1 MMGTKERNFQ
11 PLPENISLEDL
22 VPVDNFYR
30 RLQEK
35 LNLSFVRELVEDRY
49 AASGR
54 PSIDPE
60 VFFRLQLV
68 MFYEGIRSEREL
80 IRVVSDRL
88 SVRWYIGYD
97 LHEPLPDHSSL
108 TRIRDRFGLSVF
120 REFFERIVQLCV
132 EAGLVWGEE
141 LYFDATKVDAN
152 ASLDSIAPRFY
163 VEEHLDEVF
172 TTLEE
177 PPNAEQEEAIVSTVS
192 KRGESPVAE
201 LYELPFVDD
210 NLLAEENAA
219 REDWIS
225 RNGRQRREQK
235 GVWYRRKADFL
246 ASSTDPDS
254 SPMKRRESKG
264 SHLGYYTHYV
274 VDGGKSRV
282 ILDALV
288 TPFEVTENQ
297 PMLDLL
303 WRTSFRWKIAPR
315 QVTGDTAYGTT
326 ENIAA
331 MELAGIRAYV
341 PLTGAGKA
349 RPYFSKEEFA
359 YDPDR
364 DIYRCPAGETLTPK
378 TFRSARSQILYKT
391 EPGTCASCSMRSRC
405 TDNKTGRQ
413 VLRHRDER
421 YVDRVKSYRGTFA
434 YEKALRKRRVWVEP
448 LFAEAKDWHGLRRFR
463 LRRLEKVNIEA
474 LLIASGQNIKRLV
487 AARERGPRKL
497 AQAAVLRPP
506 DRVSLCKP
514 HLTGQWSAFAGAKA
528 YFNRLST
535 LAIWPRITSHRLGS
549 LHRSLGLFAGWSV
562 ATTRKK
568 SLCNELAGVG
578 GFILKKG
585 QGTTS
590 PIQHGR

>member
-1 MMGTKERNFQ
+1 MMGMKERNFRS
-11 PLPENISLEDL
+11 LPENISLEDL
-22 VPVDNFYR
+22 VAEDNFYR

-35 LNLSFVRELVEDRY
+35 LDLSFVRDLVEDLY
-49 AASGR
+49 AHSGR
-54 PSIDPE
+54 PSVDPE

-68 MFYEGIRSEREL
+68 MFHEGIRSEREL
-80 IRVVSDRL
+80 MRIVSDRL
-88 SVRWYIGYD
+88 SARWYVGYD
-97 LHEPLPDHSSL
+97 LFETLPDHSSL

-152 ASLDSIAPRFY
+152 ASLDSITPRFF
-163 VEEHLDEVF
+163 VEAHLGELFAEEEDLLSGQQEQSV
-172 TTLEE
+172 TTTMS
-177 PPNAEQEEAIVSTVS
+177 NGQSASS
-192 KRGESPVAE
+192 VAE
-201 LYELPFVDD
+201 LYELPSADD
-210 NLLAEENAA
+210 ETLVAYNAA
-219 REDWIS
+219 KDDWIS
-225 RNGRQRREQK
+225 RDGRQRREQI

-246 ASSTDPDS
+246 ASKTDPDS
-254 SPMKRRESKG
+254 SPMKRRNSKG

-274 VDGGKSRV
+274 VDGGKNRI
-282 ILDALV
+282 ILNALV

-331 MELAGIRAYV
+331 VERAGIRAYV

-359 YDPDR
+359 YDPEQDL
-364 DIYRCPAGETLTPK
+364 YQCPAGEILRPK
-378 TFRSARSQILYKT
+378 TFRSARNQIIYKT
-391 EPGTCASCSMRSRC
+391 EPGICNCCSMRPQC

-413 VLRHRDER
+413 VLRHLEER

-448 LFAEAKDWHGLRRFR
+448 LFGEAKDWHGLRRFR

-474 LLIASGQNIKRLV
+474 LLIASGQNVKRLV

-497 AQAAVLRPP
+497 AQAEALRPP
-506 DRVSLCKP
+506 DPVSRCGSHVSGRWP
-514 HLTGQWSAFAGAKA
+514 SFAGAKA
-528 YFNRLST
+528 YFNRLS
-535 LAIWPRITSHRLGS
+535 S
-549 LHRSLGLFAGWSV
+549 
-562 ATTRKK
+562 
-568 SLCNELAGVG
+568 
-578 GFILKKG
+578 
-585 QGTTS
+585 
-590 PIQHGR
+590 

>member
-1 MMGTKERNFQ
+1 MMGTKERTFQ
-11 PLPENISLEDL
+11 PLPNDISLEDL
-22 VPVDNFYR
+22 VPEDNFYR

-35 LNLSFVRELVEDRY
+35 LDLSFVRELVEDLY

-54 PSIDPE
+54 PSVDPE

-68 MFYEGIRSEREL
+68 MFHEGIRSEREL
-80 IRVVSDRL
+80 MRIVSDRL
-88 SVRWYIGYD
+88 SIRWYVGYD

-120 REFFERIVQLCV
+120 REFFERIVQMCV

-172 TTLEE
+172 TTVEE
-177 PPNAEQEEAIVSTVS
+177 HPNAEQEHNVSTAS
-192 KRGESPVAE
+192 ERGESPMAE
-201 LYELPFVDD
+201 LYELPFVGD
-210 NLLAEENAA
+210 NVLTEENAA
-219 REDWIS
+219 RDDWIS
-225 RNGRQRREQK
+225 RNGHQRREQK

-246 ASSTDPDS
+246 ASNTDPDS
-254 SPMKRRESKG
+254 SPMKRRDIKG

-274 VDGGKSRV
+274 VDGGKARI
-282 ILDALV
+282 ILNVLV

-303 WRTSFRWKIAPR
+303 WRSSFRWKIAPR
-315 QVTGDTAYGTT
+315 QVTGDTAYGTV

-331 MELAGIRAYV
+331 VERAGIRAYV

-349 RPYFSKEEFA
+349 GPYFSKEEFA
-359 YDPDR
+359 YDPHQDL
-364 DIYRCPAGETLTPK
+364 YRCPAGEILRPK
-378 TFRSARSQILYKT
+378 TFRAARNQILYKT
-391 EPGTCASCSMRSRC
+391 EPGTCTSCSMRARC

-448 LFAEAKDWHGLRRFR
+448 LFGEAKDWHGMRRFR

-474 LLIASGQNIKRLV
+474 LLIATGQNIKRLV
-487 AARERGPRKL
+487 APRNWAPRKL
-497 AQAAVLRPP
+497 AQAAGLRPP
-506 DRVSLCKP
+506 DPVSRC
-514 HLTGQWSAFAGAKA
+514 
-528 YFNRLST
+528 R
-535 LAIWPRITSHRLGS
+535 SHVS
-549 LHRSLGLFAGWSV
+549 
-562 ATTRKK
+562 
-568 SLCNELAGVG
+568 
-578 GFILKKG
+578 
-585 QGTTS
+585 
-590 PIQHGR
+590 GR

>member
-11 PLPENISLEDL
+11 PLPEAISLEDL
-22 VPVDNFYR
+22 VPEGNFYR
-30 RLQEK
+30 RLQDK
-35 LNLSFVRELVEDRY
+35 LDLSFVRELVEDRY

-54 PSIDPE
+54 PSVDPE

-80 IRVVSDRL
+80 MRIVSDRL
-88 SVRWYIGYD
+88 SVRWYVGYD

-108 TRIRDRFGLSVF
+108 TRIRDRFGLPVF
-120 REFFERIVQLCV
+120 REFFERVVQLCV
-132 EAGLVWGEE
+132 EEGLVWGEE

-163 VEEHLDEVF
+163 VEEHLGEVF
-172 TTLEE
+172 TVGE
-177 PPNAEQEEAIVSTVS
+177 PPNAKQEDDVSTAS
-192 KRGESPVAE
+192 ERGESPVAE
-201 LYELPFVDD
+201 ELYELPSVGD
-210 NLLAEENAA
+210 NALAEDNAA
-219 REDWIS
+219 KDDWIS
-225 RNGRQRREQK
+225 RDGRQRREQK

-254 SPMKRRESKG
+254 SPMKRRDSKG

-274 VDGGKSRV
+274 VDGSKARI
-282 ILDALV
+282 ILNALV
-288 TPFEVTENQ
+288 TPFEVTENA

-331 MELAGIRAYV
+331 VERAGIRAYV
-341 PLTGAGKA
+341 PLTGAGKE

-359 YDPDR
+359 YDPEQDL
-364 DIYRCPAGETLTPK
+364 YQCPAGEILRPK
-378 TFRSARSQILYKT
+378 TFRAARNQVLYKT
-391 EPGTCASCSMRSRC
+391 EPGTCNSCSMRPRC

-448 LFAEAKDWHGLRRFR
+448 LFGEAKDWHGLRRFR

-487 AARERGPRKL
+487 AARDQGPRKL
-497 AQAAVLRPP
+497 AQAAALRPP
-506 DRVSLCKP
+506 DPMSRCRSHVTGRWPSLLEHRRISTSC
-514 HLTGQWSAFAGAKA
+514 
-528 YFNRLST
+528 RL
-535 LAIWPRITSHRLGS
+535 
-549 LHRSLGLFAGWSV
+549 
-562 ATTRKK
+562 
-568 SLCNELAGVG
+568 
-578 GFILKKG
+578 
-585 QGTTS
+585 
-590 PIQHGR
+590 